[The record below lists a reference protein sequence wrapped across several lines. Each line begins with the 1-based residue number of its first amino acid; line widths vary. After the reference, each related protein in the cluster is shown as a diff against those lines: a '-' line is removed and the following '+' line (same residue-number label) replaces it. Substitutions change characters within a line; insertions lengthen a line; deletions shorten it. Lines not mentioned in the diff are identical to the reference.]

1 MEQSPTLPP
10 GNSQLRCL
18 MLKISENPPI
28 LYPEG
33 CFEADSG
40 GCWWVA
46 HTKSRNEKSLAQ
58 NFLKWEIPYFLPL
71 REQVSRR
78 KGRVL
83 KSLLPIFSGYV
94 FFRGDRD
101 QRYLAM
107 TTNRIANIIEVVD
120 QQNLNRELKSIY
132 LALDSGLPVDP
143 HPYIKS
149 GDRCRVTA
157 GAMTGVEGIVI
168 RKKNLVRI
176 LLKVD
181 MLGQAAAVEI
191 DADLLE
197 TVD

>member
-1 MEQSPTLPP
+1 MTFASMLIEK
-10 GNSQLRCL
+10 NL

-33 CFEADSG
+33 CFDAQG
-40 GCWWVA
+40 GDCWWVA
-46 HTKSRNEKSLAQ
+46 HTKSRNEKALAW
-58 NFLKWEIPYFLPL
+58 NLLKWEIPYFLPL
-71 REQVSRR
+71 REQVTRR
-78 KGRVL
+78 KSRVL

-94 FFRGDRD
+94 FFRGSRE

-107 TTNRIANIIEVVD
+107 TSNRIARIIEVVD
-120 QQNLNRELKSIY
+120 QQKLISELKSIY
-132 LALDSGLPVDP
+132 IALDSGLPVDP

-149 GDRCRVTA
+149 GDYCRVTA
-157 GAMTGVEGIVI
+157 GALMGVEGIVI
-168 RKKNLVRI
+168 RKKSQVRI

-197 TVD
+197 TIDGFHDA